1 MKYGQQNGAVRS
13 HPPQQSDERSVVAG
27 RIFAMLAAAAAAAV
41 VFVLAGVDIVV
52 LQPQQRVEH
61 MLAVVYSILVFVIFS
76 VRGLQACAYAS
87 CRVPVSF

>member
-1 MKYGQQNGAVRS
+1 MKYGQQNGAVRG
-13 HPPQQSDERSVVAG
+13 HPPQQSDEKSAG

-41 VFVLAGVDIVV
+41 VVVLAGVDIVV